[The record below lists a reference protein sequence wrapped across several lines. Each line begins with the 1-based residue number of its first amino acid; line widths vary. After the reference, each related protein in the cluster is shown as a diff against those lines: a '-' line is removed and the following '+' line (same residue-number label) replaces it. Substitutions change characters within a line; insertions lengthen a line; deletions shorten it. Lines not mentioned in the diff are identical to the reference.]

1 MPDRR
6 LVPSLIVAGL
16 LGLAGTTPSLALARQ
31 PVVDCDSSAMEDIN
45 WALDFATAH
54 VEPVLAQATYLPSK
68 YTDRIRKDWDKTSVK
83 CSNKKSC
90 NETTGKLGFDRGG
103 NQIKLCW
110 DNIRSLPKTVFRC
123 DLVKIIFH
131 EKGHAAN
138 IPIEARHNEWPTGYP
153 YVPHIDLV
161 YRLGDD
167 AESYCIS
174 LATCSPGAVVP
185 KELKLKGLGESCT
198 LDGDCA
204 SAHCEGAKSTG
215 APASCPSSRPAPAI
229 SPSASSARGTP
240 SAPPGTASVGPAP
253 ARSTR
258 TAQASSAASTGSGR
272 TSACRRVAA
281 SDRSARRT
289 RTAPAPP
296 ATTTAACVTGT
307 RTARRS
313 SAGTR
318 AATSRSRRRTSA
330 SRPPSPATT
339 AATGTP
345 IAIRATARRTCACPE
360 GTELKGGAA
369 IRVQLALT
377 GVGR

>member
-198 LDGDCA
+198 LDGNCA
-204 SAHCEGAKSTG
+204 SAHCEGAKCAGGVCTPGVCQCQTVDWSAG
-215 APASCPSSRPAPAI
+215 FLPVE
-229 SPSASSARGTP
+229 SASAGNLAIGEFCSRDTQCAGGHCERGTCTCKIDKDCP
-240 SAPPGTASVGPAP
+240 GKLRCVNRLGKNFCVPEGRGLGSFCEKDADCPGTTCNNNSCVCDGDKDCTAILGGNPRCDKPFGKKNFCQPTAV
-253 ARSTR
+253 ARDHGCNRDSDCN
-258 TAQASSAASTGSGR
+258 SGH
-272 TSACRRVAA
+272 CKK
-281 SDRSARRT
+281 DL
-289 RTAPAPP
+289 
-296 ATTTAACVTGT
+296 CV
-307 RTARRS
+307 
-313 SAGTR
+313 
-318 AATSRSRRRTSA
+318 
-330 SRPPSPATT
+330 P
-339 AATGTP
+339 
-345 IAIRATARRTCACPE
+345 
-360 GTELKGGAA
+360 
-369 IRVQLALT
+369 
-377 GVGR
+377 